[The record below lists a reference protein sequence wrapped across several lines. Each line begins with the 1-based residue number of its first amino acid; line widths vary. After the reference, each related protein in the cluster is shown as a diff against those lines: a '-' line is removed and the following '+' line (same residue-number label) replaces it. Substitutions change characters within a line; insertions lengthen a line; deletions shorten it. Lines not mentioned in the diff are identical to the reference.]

1 LLKIKKYIF
10 IIVCIIFLIFF
21 ILTCTPAVSQTIL
34 EYPSYNLNTNT
45 AGYKI
50 SESNNVNNGNLD
62 FKLVNPIIPE
72 IGDYFLIG
80 LKAKNTGGVE
90 YPYSSVLTSWM
101 HKSEDPGNKSQ
112 NEPENA
118 PATINEQNFNIL
130 IDGFEHS
137 YFIPVGENKS
147 WTMLDKIRKGLSDK
161 SNSYI
166 TMISI
171 KVPEIEGINTQI
183 QIIELKRR
191 TIFPVDSYLN
201 YFFKK
206 IFNLQHI
213 NRFLTPAYIFILL
226 IILLFIIHRLIFYKK
241 KYVQLVP
248 STPSLKIIFISF
260 LGILIIFSF
269 YFISSSFFTVKSYRD
284 SYKKYII
291 SGELDKTYLGF
302 YNFEKFIYWA
312 DTKIPEDENIVVL
325 LRGDPVYIMSELA
338 YNLYPRDI
346 KYINISQGNIDKILE
361 EIKKI
366 NYEYSNNYKYII
378 ILSEKDIP
386 ASNQLE
392 FIDKYRENGGFVYKL
407 R

>member
-10 IIVCIIFLIFF
+10 IIICIIFFIFF

-34 EYPSYNLNTNT
+34 KYPSYNLNTNT
-45 AGYKI
+45 TGYKI
-50 SESNNVNNGNLD
+50 SKSNNVNNGDLN
-62 FKLVNPIIPE
+62 FKLASLIIPE

-90 YPYSSVLTSWM
+90 YPYSSVF
-101 HKSEDPGNKSQ
+101 
-112 NEPENA
+112 
-118 PATINEQNFNIL
+118 INEQNFNIL

-137 YFIPVGENKS
+137 YFVPVGENES
-147 WTMLDKIRKGLSDK
+147 WTMLDKIRKGLLDK

-171 KVPEIEGINTQI
+171 KVPGIEGINIQI
-183 QIIELKRR
+183 QVIELKKR
-191 TIFPVDSYLN
+191 TILPIDSYLN

-226 IILLFIIHRLIFYKK
+226 IILSFIVHRLIFYKK
-241 KYVQLVP
+241 KYKQPVP
-248 STPSLKIIFISF
+248 SAPYLKIIFISF

-269 YFISSSFFTVKSYRD
+269 YFISLSFFTVKSYWD
-284 SYKKYII
+284 SYKKYIV

-302 YNFEKFIYWA
+302 YNFEKFIYWT
-312 DTKIPEDENIVVL
+312 DTKIPKGENTVVL

-346 KYINISQGNIDKILE
+346 KYINISQKNADKILE
-361 EIKKI
+361 EIEKI
-366 NYEYSNNYKYII
+366 NYEYSNKYKYII

-392 FIDKYRENGGFVYKL
+392 FIDKYRENGGFIYKL

>member
-10 IIVCIIFLIFF
+10 IIICIIFFIFF

-34 EYPSYNLNTNT
+34 IYPSDNLNTNT

-50 SESNNVNNGNLD
+50 SESNNVNNGDLN
-62 FKLVNPIIPE
+62 FKLTSPIIPE

-90 YPYSSVLTSWM
+90 YPYSSVLISWI

-118 PATINEQNFNIL
+118 LTTINEQNFNIS

-137 YFIPVGENKS
+137 YFVPVGENKS
-147 WTMLDKIRKGLSDK
+147 WVVLDKIRKGLLDK
-161 SNSYI
+161 SNGYI

-171 KVPEIEGINTQI
+171 KVPEIEGINIQI
-183 QIIELKRR
+183 QIIELNRR
-191 TIFPVDSYLN
+191 TIFPIDSYLN

-226 IILLFIIHRLIFYKK
+226 IILSFIIHRLIFYKK
-241 KYVQLVP
+241 KYK
-248 STPSLKIIFISF
+248 PSLKIIFISF

-269 YFISSSFFTVKSYRD
+269 YFISLSFFTVKSYWD
-284 SYKKYII
+284 SYKKYIV

-302 YNFEKFIYWA
+302 YNFEKFIYWT
-312 DTKIPEDENIVVL
+312 DTKIPKDENIVVL

-346 KYINISQGNIDKILE
+346 KYINISQKNADKILE
-361 EIKKI
+361 EIEKI
-366 NYEYSNNYKYII
+366 NYEYSNKYKYII

-392 FIDKYRENGGFVYKL
+392 FIDKYRENGGFIYNL